1 MKQKYLILKGDENK
15 ELIIKEFAE
24 LDKDMLTLICEETY
38 DYEAIESA
46 IAQGKDALVSK
57 LRTINMYPPSL
68 YAGKIAESIMD
79 ICGSEDNQSTELF
92 FDDIDFVKKEQV
104 ERLSLSDIEEE
115 AVEIDELLE
124 DTIDEDFDENKELN
138 KINSSIKIADDEV
151 LDIEEES

>member
-57 LRTINMYPPSL
+57 LRTINMYPPSF
-68 YAGKIAESIMD
+68 YADKIAESIMD
-79 ICGSEDNQSTELF
+79 IWGSEDNQSMELF

-124 DTIDEDFDENKELN
+124 DTIDEDFDENKALN